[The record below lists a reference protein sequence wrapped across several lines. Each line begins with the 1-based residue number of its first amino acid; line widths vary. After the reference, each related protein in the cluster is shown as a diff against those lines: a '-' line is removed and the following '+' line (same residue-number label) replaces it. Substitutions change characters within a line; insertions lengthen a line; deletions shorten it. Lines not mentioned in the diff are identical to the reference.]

1 MLGYDQQAAE
11 AQKDY
16 LEECGPA
23 LAGLFLKI
31 LQSISTI
38 EVVEYTLVLI
48 DQLFSADKSAEQVRA
63 ATDYFLAYARDNP
76 KVDLA
81 QPFIQILGTN
91 GQHNSFTF
99 LRVQHILAILLA
111 ASYGAATPA
120 SRAALSESEEKA
132 QRLTVVQ
139 FLRYLIAKISNLSNS
154 SASAGSSS
162 LSGGAAIGSAYNSP
176 SSPSS
181 SAAANNR
188 ELMACLNSLKNLLRA
203 SPRIQDLF
211 AEQDGL
217 RCLANLLT
225 KETQNAQLLYAV
237 GFNIWLLSYNI
248 DIARKLQELGVIAKL
263 VAVAKVNVMEKV
275 IRISFAT
282 LRVSAH
288 TLQRSTQHS
297 ALTRTLAPR
306 ITADMEQAL
315 AVPLL
320 WALYRVRINLVA
332 SCSALPLHCSF
343 CSPFAR
349 LLVFFFPPICV
360 SAVRPQNFLEH
371 RIDSFNE
378 EMIGHGLPSV
388 VDTLSKRKFKDPDV
402 GADMSRI
409 AAVLAETI
417 RNMSTFDKYSV
428 EVASGALSWNN
439 PAHKNEIFWRENIN
453 QFDAKNFA
461 LVKDLIRWAEPA
473 APGLVVAGSIAG
485 VGGPGAA
492 EREEV
497 AREVACYDLGEFARF
512 HPDGKKVLARLRAKE
527 VLMKNL
533 QDKSPRVSKAALLA
547 TQKLM
552 VANWEFL
559 QKSSS
564 GGVASLVAQKK

>member
-38 EVVEYTLVLI
+38 EVVEYTLVMI

-63 ATDYFLAYARDNP
+63 ASDYFLAYARENP

-154 SASAGSSS
+154 SASAGSSG

-237 GFNIWLLSYNI
+237 GFNIWLLSYSI

-282 LRVSAH
+282 LRVSDP
-288 TLQRSTQHS
+288 TS
-297 ALTRTLAPR
+297 ARTRTRTGPGCSASD
-306 ITADMEQAL
+306 IGQAL
-315 AVPLL
+315 AVGL
-320 WALYRVRINLVA
+320 RRRCI
-332 SCSALPLHCSF
+332 
-343 CSPFAR
+343 
-349 LLVFFFPPICV
+349 
-360 SAVRPQNFLEH
+360 AV
-371 RIDSFNE
+371 
-378 EMIGHGLPSV
+378 
-388 VDTLSKRKFKDPDV
+388 
-402 GADMSRI
+402 
-409 AAVLAETI
+409 
-417 RNMSTFDKYSV
+417 
-428 EVASGALSWNN
+428 
-439 PAHKNEIFWRENIN
+439 
-453 QFDAKNFA
+453 
-461 LVKDLIRWAEPA
+461 
-473 APGLVVAGSIAG
+473 
-485 VGGPGAA
+485 
-492 EREEV
+492 
-497 AREVACYDLGEFARF
+497 
-512 HPDGKKVLARLRAKE
+512 
-527 VLMKNL
+527 
-533 QDKSPRVSKAALLA
+533 
-547 TQKLM
+547 
-552 VANWEFL
+552 
-559 QKSSS
+559 
-564 GGVASLVAQKK
+564 